1 MIRLWAYSLVL
12 VSAYQLAGLSS
23 VRRRPSQRQ
32 WATQEEEDAAV
43 QAVVEAPP
51 ETLADRVRGVLRR
64 ATRAEQDAEKSKA
77 ALVSLEKERDA
88 FIQDRDREI
97 EIVEQITGEAQ
108 KAKETIK
115 ALESEVSDAVR
126 RIQRAEAKTQS
137 AEAKAD
143 RAQQRALDIAAA
155 KLDLENRVEVSEAAA
170 LVAEERAAD
179 ALQAEEEAA
188 LAVERTKRDME
199 GLQKLLARQE
209 AKAQRTARN
218 FEEVLDRFRK
228 TAEEATKQAET
239 AGAEAAAFAN
249 LVFSTGSVQQARLEA
264 KVASAR
270 LAEEAARQDAN
281 AARLEAAREAE
292 VRRFEAEKAAQARRG
307 LETRLLDTR
316 SQLIAAV
323 KDTEKLALQV
333 SSLETE
339 LDDTPSLLRRLRKK
353 LVERARR
360 FGTSTKNLGRS
371 AISGVARRY
380 RRLRTGN

>member
-1 MIRLWAYSLVL
+1 MHFLVTL
-12 VSAYQLAGLSS
+12 VVVGGYKPAGLSS
-23 VRRRPSQRQ
+23 VRRRPSQRV

-51 ETLADRVRGVLRR
+51 ESLADRVRGVLRR
-64 ATRAEQDAEKSKA
+64 ATRAEQEAEKSRKA
-77 ALVSLEKERDA
+77 LASLEKERES
-88 FIQDRDREI
+88 FMQDRDREI

-115 ALESEVSDAVR
+115 ALESEVSDAAR
-126 RIQRAEAKTQS
+126 RIQRAEARIQT
-137 AEAKAD
+137 AEAKAG
-143 RAQQRALDIAAA
+143 RAEQRARDIAAA
-155 KLDLENRVEVSEAAA
+155 KLDLENRVELSEAAA
-170 LVAEERAAD
+170 LAAEERAAG
-179 ALQAEEEAA
+179 ALEAEEQAA
-188 LAVERTKRDME
+188 LAVERSKRDME
-199 GLQKLLARQE
+199 GLQKLLAKQE

-239 AGAEAAAFAN
+239 AGAEAAAFAT

-292 VRRFEAEKAAQARRG
+292 ARRVEAEKAAQAKQG

-333 SSLETE
+333 STLEAE
-339 LDDTPSLLRRLRKK
+339 LDDTPTLLRRLRKK

-360 FGTSTKNLGRS
+360 LGTSTKKLGRS
-371 AISGVARRY
+371 AVSGVARRF
-380 RRLRTGN
+380 RRRREGN